1 MQYIKSETN
10 PAIMKL
16 MCQQL
21 RDESVKNLDLY
32 LPQICYLIITKPQ
45 DTNQLKNCVGYLKK
59 LVLDISMKDTNIG
72 IRSLLYFNSWKDDK
86 EKSGK
91 KAAYA
96 KLAEEFSDN
105 LQKSLVTKM
114 RPEELLESVLTS
126 DSQMPGVFKTP
137 SENDQA
143 LAMMYIAHQIDYLNS
158 FKQLSLD
165 LKNAGENKT

>member
-1 MQYIKSETN
+1 
-10 PAIMKL
+10 
-16 MCQQL
+16 
-21 RDESVKNLDLY
+21 
-32 LPQICYLIITKPQ
+32 
-45 DTNQLKNCVGYLKK
+45 
-59 LVLDISMKDTNIG
+59 MKDTNIG

-86 EKSGK
+86 DKSGK
-91 KAAYA
+91 KATYA
-96 KLAEEFSDN
+96 KLAEEFSDH